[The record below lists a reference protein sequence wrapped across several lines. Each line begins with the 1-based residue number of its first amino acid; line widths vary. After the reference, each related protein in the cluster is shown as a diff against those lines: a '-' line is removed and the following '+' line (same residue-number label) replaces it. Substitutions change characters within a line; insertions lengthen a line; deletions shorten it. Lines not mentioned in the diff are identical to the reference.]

1 MVNLPKIKIS
11 EAWNKIFDKYKILEQ
26 IASKGIYIISSAQ
39 INEFK
44 EARLMAKFD
53 QSVQLPEIFK
63 KNNLSILPVTRGEY
77 IIGPFQTHE
86 KIIYPDTKP
95 IPVEIPNLQTLDYTN
110 LYSEAS
116 ALLFAYNSGIIQDI
130 MGSDKIAFTV
140 NGRMSSGS
148 FDYYISN
155 SIDTED
161 PIQIFIH
168 NAQVEIDAG
177 YESPD
182 AFCICEA
189 KNIALEEI
197 LIRQLFYPYRLWK
210 SKISKP
216 IIPVFLVFS
225 NDIFH
230 VFQYEF
236 SEPKYYNSIRL
247 KQHKAY
253 TFKDE
258 EITLTDI
265 IQLWKTITPKTKPNI
280 TFPQADSFE
289 RLIDLLS
296 VLYEKGL
303 TREEVTMKYAFDPRQ
318 TNYYISA
325 CEYLGLIERGTNI
338 QGEREYSLSK
348 DAQTIMGM
356 SYKPKHMALIKKVF
370 ECPVFHKVF
379 GMTIQSGGK
388 IPDKNIICKIMS
400 DSNLK
405 INNVT
410 IDRRSST
417 VRSWIDWILRI
428 SQ

>member
-1 MVNLPKIKIS
+1 MRRSGIS
-11 EAWNKIFDKYKILEQ
+11 INNAWNIIFEKHKILDH
-26 IASKGIYIISSAQ
+26 IASKGKYTISATT
-39 INEFK
+39 INEVK

-53 QSVQLPEIFK
+53 QSVQLPEIFQ
-63 KNNLSILPVTRGEY
+63 KNKLSILPITRGEY
-77 IIGPFQTHE
+77 LIGPFQTYE
-86 KIIYPDTKP
+86 RVIYPSVKP
-95 IPVEIPNLQTLDYTN
+95 IPVEIPDLQTLDYTN

-148 FDYYISN
+148 FDYYINN
-155 SIDTED
+155 SVNAENHI
-161 PIQIFIH
+161 PISIR
-168 NAQVEIDAG
+168 NTQVEIDAG
-177 YESPD
+177 YESPE

-189 KNIALEEI
+189 KNIASEEL

-210 SKISKP
+210 SKIDKP
-216 IIPVFLVFS
+216 IIPVFIVFS

-230 VFQYEF
+230 VFQYGF
-236 SEPKYYNSIRL
+236 SKLDYYNSIEL

-253 TFKDE
+253 TFTDE
-258 EITLTDI
+258 EITLTEI
-265 IQLWKTITPKTKPNI
+265 IQLWKSITPKAEPNI

-289 RLIDLLS
+289 RIIDLLS

-303 TREEVTMKYAFDPRQ
+303 TPDEVTIKYAFDPRQ

-325 CEYLGLIERGTNI
+325 CEYLGLIERGTNVDR
-338 QGEREYSLSK
+338 EREYRLTK
-348 DAQTIMGM
+348 EAQIIMGM
-356 SYKPKHMALIKKVF
+356 SYKPKHMALIKKVL

-379 GMTIQSGGK
+379 GITIQSGK
-388 IPDKNIICKIMS
+388 IPDKNNICKVML
-400 DSNLK
+400 DSNLR
-405 INNVT
+405 INHVT

-417 VRSWIDWILRI
+417 VRSWIDWILRV

>member
-1 MVNLPKIKIS
+1 MRRSGIS
-11 EAWNKIFDKYKILEQ
+11 INNAWNIIFEKHKILDH
-26 IASKGIYIISSAQ
+26 IASKGKYTISATT
-39 INEFK
+39 INEVK

-53 QSVQLPEIFK
+53 QSVQLPEIFQ
-63 KNNLSILPVTRGEY
+63 KNKLSILPITRGEY
-77 IIGPFQTHE
+77 LIGPFQTYE
-86 KIIYPDTKP
+86 KVIYPNVKP
-95 IPVEIPNLQTLDYTN
+95 IPVEIPDLQTLDYTN

-148 FDYYISN
+148 FDYYINN
-155 SIDTED
+155 SVNAENHI
-161 PIQIFIH
+161 PISIR
-168 NAQVEIDAG
+168 NTQVEIDAG
-177 YESPD
+177 YESPE

-189 KNIALEEI
+189 KNIASEEL

-210 SKISKP
+210 GKIDKP
-216 IIPVFLVFS
+216 IIPVFIVFS

-230 VFQYEF
+230 VFQYGF
-236 SEPKYYNSIRL
+236 SESNYYNSIEL

-253 TFKDE
+253 TFTDD
-258 EITLTDI
+258 EITLTEI
-265 IQLWKTITPKTKPNI
+265 IQLWKSITPKTEPNI

-289 RLIDLLS
+289 RVIDLLS

-303 TREEVTMKYAFDPRQ
+303 TPDEVTIKYAFDPRQ

-325 CEYLGLIERGTNI
+325 CEYLGLIERGTNVDR
-338 QGEREYSLSK
+338 EREYRLTK
-348 DAQTIMGM
+348 EAQIIMGM
-356 SYKPKHMALIKKVF
+356 SYKPKHMALIKKVL

-379 GMTIQSGGK
+379 GITIQSGK
-388 IPDKNIICKIMS
+388 IPDRNNICKVMF
-400 DSNLK
+400 DSNLR
-405 INNVT
+405 ISHVT

-417 VRSWIDWILRI
+417 ARSWIDWILRV